1 MQISFIFL
9 PHSFLFSTLV
19 RFHFVSFFYFLFLFV
34 FVSFRLSSSSPF
46 HPFIL
51 NLSLCSLFSIVS
63 FSFLSFPD
71 LIHLLSSFCSSILS
85 LFLPLNSLLVCLS
98 FLFLS
103 FSFSPQPVIPYLLLY
118 FFPFSF
124 LSLSSFSPF
133 PQLYPYFISLACS
146 SAELSLCIQIN
157 SPHIAIIAAN
167 ATACFMALCRLSCN
181 KRLHSKSAR
190 GSVK

>member
-98 FLFLS
+98 FLFYHFSSLPSQS
-103 FSFSPQPVIPYLLLY
+103 FLIFYFTFSPFL
-118 FFPFSF
+118 FFPFLLSVPF
-124 LSLSSFSPF
+124 LSCTHISFHWLVPLLSSVSV
-133 PQLYPYFISLACS
+133 
-146 SAELSLCIQIN
+146 
-157 SPHIAIIAAN
+157 
-167 ATACFMALCRLSCN
+167 
-181 KRLHSKSAR
+181 SK
-190 GSVK
+190 

>member
-51 NLSLCSLFSIVS
+51 NLSLCSLFTIVS
-63 FSFLSFPD
+63 FPFLSFPD

-85 LFLPLNSLLVCLS
+85 FFLPLNSLLVCLS
-98 FLFLS
+98 FLFYH
-103 FSFSPQPVIPYLLLY
+103 FSSLPSQ
-118 FFPFSF
+118 SF
-124 LSLSSFSPF
+124 LIFYFTFSPF
-133 PQLYPYFISLACS
+133 LFFSFPFFFQSLSLAVPIFHFTGLFLCWAQSLYPNKLTAYRYNCS
-146 SAELSLCIQIN
+146 
-157 SPHIAIIAAN
+157 
-167 ATACFMALCRLSCN
+167 
-181 KRLHSKSAR
+181 
-190 GSVK
+190 